1 MLSGNVWIFFFFWFL
16 LSELRIVNMMTLSI
30 LKNGTDPRIEI
41 VIKSMAINGG
51 KQYLI
56 FKKYIK
62 SLACLFNNA
71 KRRLRVYCV
80 LIKRN

>member
-1 MLSGNVWIFFFFWFL
+1 MLSGNVWIFFWFL

-51 KQYLI
+51 
-56 FKKYIK
+56 
-62 SLACLFNNA
+62 NN
-71 KRRLRVYCV
+71 
-80 LIKRN
+80 I